1 MEFFKYLT
9 FFYVL
14 RPQNKKLH
22 CLRHSSCN
30 NRNGWRWIGRWFTQF
45 LVSKLFLWDAFW
57 CGYGGEGVWFSVE
70 VLSWLCQVCSDDLK
84 LDHLFFF
91 SSDNHNKNKNAQK
104 FDAPSTK
111 LQPPSQKTT
120 SNHLPNANSY
130 IPVQKQGD
138 SRSGTN
144 NTAIIIIKQWHQ
156 KRLNITHYSKI
167 QPFIHQFSWTP
178 SIQILHVWSRPRP
191 KIRIWFYA

>member
-1 MEFFKYLT
+1 MNWLMTHRVFGVKIVFMRCILMRIRGRRCVI
-9 FFYVL
+9 FSGGIVMIM
-14 RPQNKKLH
+14 
-22 CLRHSSCN
+22 SSML
-30 NRNGWRWIGRWFTQF
+30 RWFEIGPF
-45 LVSKLFLWDAFW
+45 V
-57 CGYGGEGVWFSVE
+57 
-70 VLSWLCQVCSDDLK
+70 
-84 LDHLFFF
+84 FFF
-91 SSDNHNKNKNAQK
+91 SSDNLNKNKNAQK

-167 QPFIHQFSWTP
+167 QPFIHQFNWTP
-178 SIQILHVWSRPRP
+178 SIQILYVRPRPRP
-191 KIRIWFYA
+191 KIRIWFRA